1 MKLRLKFFYGKK
13 VKQLEYIS
21 KIAMIKMDYSFSL
34 VKIVIFLPKMNI
46 LNILKKYETNQIWMI
61 FKK

>member
-1 MKLRLKFFYGKK
+1 LKLRLKFFYGKK